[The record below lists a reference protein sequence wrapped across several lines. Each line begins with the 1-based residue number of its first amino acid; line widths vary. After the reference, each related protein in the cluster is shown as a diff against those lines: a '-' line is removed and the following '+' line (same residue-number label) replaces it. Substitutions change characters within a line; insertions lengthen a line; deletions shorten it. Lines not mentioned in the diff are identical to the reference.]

1 MNCKQVARDLGLNEC
16 VIGYVSIECI
26 DDPVSIAVRR
36 MDRDVAN
43 ITLSIGI
50 PSDIQP
56 KSSLA
61 FTISG
66 DCNNRLTTFANA
78 TWVSAAS
85 DTKSWTSSL
94 VGGSPVSQGWLGE

>member
-56 KSSLA
+56 KSSLSYVNA
-61 FTISG
+61 KSKYVSEQLYWNDD
-66 DCNNRLTTFANA
+66 DCN
-78 TWVSAAS
+78 
-85 DTKSWTSSL
+85 
-94 VGGSPVSQGWLGE
+94 